1 MGRKMMIRTLGFA
14 TALMATMVTPGFTQT
29 PPSMTLPVPSTLR
42 PVPPAAVPA
51 QPTAPAFAPSHLQA
65 ARDFLVVSGVNGNF
79 DGILPEFYT
88 RMQQQFAAT
97 RPELAK
103 PLDEVMVGLKPDADQ
118 LIKTMSDRAAEFMAA
133 RLSEADLKEV
143 VAFFNSPVG
152 KRYQEGRPLAMNDI
166 FNALQPWSI
175 ATSDFLF
182 KRTREEMAKRG
193 FQL

>member
-1 MGRKMMIRTLGFA
+1 MMIRTLGFA
-14 TALMATMVTPGFTQT
+14 TAMMAVMGAPGFAQA
-29 PPSMTLPVPSTLR
+29 PPSMTMPPPGTAR
-42 PVPPAAVPA
+42 PVAPPAAPA
-51 QPTAPAFAPSHLQA
+51 QPAAPAFAPSHLQA
-65 ARDFLVVSGVNGNF
+65 ARDFLTVSGVNGNF

-88 RMQQQFAAT
+88 RMQQQFGTT
-97 RPELAK
+97 RPELNK
-103 PLDEVMVGLKPDADQ
+103 PLDEVIVGLKPEADQ
-118 LIKTMSDRAAEFMAA
+118 LIKAMTDRAAEFTAA

-182 KRTREEMAKRG
+182 KRTTEEMAKRG
-193 FQL
+193 LKL